1 MLAGDLYTAAD
12 VDISDS
18 LHRRLPADPDYLRE
32 KLAIQDLARQMA
44 EHPKDVLPRLV
55 GLAMEICGGASAGVS
70 ILEPEDARF
79 RWYGLQG
86 ILSAFE
92 GATTP
97 RDDSPCG
104 VCLDRSA
111 PILMERPER
120 VYGWIAD
127 ANIEVPEVLLVP
139 LATKGL
145 ASMGTLWVV
154 ADQVGH
160 FNEGHA
166 RILTELSTFAGMALR
181 MIRTEERLQ
190 LALQEQETLTRE
202 MDHRVKNLFALTN
215 GLIRVTSRSVETKEQ
230 LVAKLTGR
238 MQALA
243 DANALVRRSFSDA
256 SPERVDFGELLTRVL
271 RPHDDG
277 ESLIDGPRLAV
288 GERATNNLA
297 LIFHEL
303 ATNAA
308 KYGALSVE
316 SGSVAVE
323 WVADDRDVRLQWR
336 ETGGPVTNT
345 PSGVGFGARL
355 IAMTVQGFGGTIA
368 YDWRPEGLAVLLQI
382 PRPALG
388 A

>member
-345 PSGVGFGARL
+345 PSGVGFGAPYCNDGAGIWRHDRL
-355 IAMTVQGFGGTIA
+355 
-368 YDWRPEGLAVLLQI
+368 
-382 PRPALG
+382 
-388 A
+388 

>member
-1 MLAGDLYTAAD
+1 MLASDLHTAAD

-32 KLAIQDLARQMA
+32 KLAILDLARQMA
-44 EHPKDVLPRLV
+44 DHPKEVLPRLV
-55 GLAMEICGGASAGVS
+55 GLAMEICDGASAGVS
-70 ILEPEDARF
+70 ILEPDHARF
-79 RWYGLQG
+79 RWYGLKG
-86 ILSAFE
+86 VLSAFE
-92 GATTP
+92 GSTTP

-120 VYGWIAD
+120 VYRWIAD
-127 ANIEVPEVLLVP
+127 ANIVVPEVLLVP

-145 ASMGTLWVV
+145 ASIGTLWVV
-154 ADQVGH
+154 ADRVGH

-181 MIRTEERLQ
+181 MIQTEERLQ

-202 MDHRVKNLFALTN
+202 MGHRVKNLFALTN
-215 GLIRVTSRSVETKEQ
+215 GLIRVTSRGVETKEQ
-230 LVAKLTGR
+230 LVTKLTGR

-256 SPERVDFGELLTRVL
+256 SPERVDFSELLSRIL

-277 ESLIDGPRLAV
+277 ESLIVGPRLAV

-336 ETGGPVTNT
+336 ETGGPATNT
-345 PSGVGFGARL
+345 PLGVGFGTRL
-355 IAMTVQGFGGTIA
+355 IAMTVQGFGGTIT
-368 YDWRPEGLAVLLQI
+368 YDWRPEGLVVHLQI
-382 PRPALG
+382 PRSAL
-388 A
+388 AA